1 MELTMSNGLCE
12 MSVNE
17 ILLLDGGEWSWS
29 WSDFGASTAGNCV
42 GGAAAGGVTAVCRRN
57 ILACCRSWSSWRSC
71 MGSRKLFSRTALERI
86 IWIILSYI

>member
-29 WSDFGASTAGNCV
+29 WSDFELQQQV
-42 GGAAAGGVTAVCRRN
+42 IV
-57 ILACCRSWSSWRSC
+57 
-71 MGSRKLFSRTALERI
+71 
-86 IWIILSYI
+86 

>member
-42 GGAAAGGVTAVCRRN
+42 GGAAAGGKPRPRAGEVGDRVELHGRGGA
-57 ILACCRSWSSWRSC
+57 
-71 MGSRKLFSRTALERI
+71 
-86 IWIILSYI
+86 

>member
-29 WSDFGASTAGNCV
+29 RSDFGASTAGNCV
-42 GGAAAGGVTAVCRRN
+42 GGAAAGGVTAVCTGGTFWPAVGVGA
-57 ILACCRSWSSWRSC
+57 LGGAVWGA
-71 MGSRKLFSRTALERI
+71 GSYSVGQLWKGLFG
-86 IWIILSYI
+86 

>member
-42 GGAAAGGVTAVCRRN
+42 GGAAAGGGGTFWPAVGVGA
-57 ILACCRSWSSWRSC
+57 LGGAVWGA
-71 MGSRKLFSRTALERI
+71 GSYSVGQLWKGLFG
-86 IWIILSYI
+86 

>member
-42 GGAAAGGVTAVCRRN
+42 GGAAAGGVTAVCTGGTFWP
-57 ILACCRSWSSWRSC
+57 AV
-71 MGSRKLFSRTALERI
+71 GVGALK
-86 IWIILSYI
+86 SAT

>member
-17 ILLLDGGEWSWS
+17 ILLLDGGEW
-29 WSDFGASTAGNCV
+29 
-42 GGAAAGGVTAVCRRN
+42 
-57 ILACCRSWSSWRSC
+57 SWSSWRSC

>member
-42 GGAAAGGVTAVCRRN
+42 GGAAAGGVTAVCTGGTFWPAVG
-57 ILACCRSWSSWRSC
+57 IGALGGAVWGA
-71 MGSRKLFSRTALERI
+71 GSYSVGQLWKGLFG
-86 IWIILSYI
+86 

>member
-42 GGAAAGGVTAVCRRN
+42 GGAAAGGVTAVFGLLQELELLEELYGEQEAIQQDSFGKDYLDN
-57 ILACCRSWSSWRSC
+57 I
-71 MGSRKLFSRTALERI
+71 KLYLI
-86 IWIILSYI
+86 SY

>member
-42 GGAAAGGVTAVCRRN
+42 GGAAAGGTAVCTGGTFWPAVGVGA
-57 ILACCRSWSSWRSC
+57 LGGAVWGA
-71 MGSRKLFSRTALERI
+71 GSYSVGQLWKGLFG
-86 IWIILSYI
+86 

>member
-29 WSDFGASTAGNCV
+29 WSD
-42 GGAAAGGVTAVCRRN
+42 
-57 ILACCRSWSSWRSC
+57 
-71 MGSRKLFSRTALERI
+71 LELQQQVI
-86 IWIILSYI
+86 V

>member
-29 WSDFGASTAGNCV
+29 DFGV
-42 GGAAAGGVTAVCRRN
+42 
-57 ILACCRSWSSWRSC
+57 ILE
-71 MGSRKLFSRTALERI
+71 LQQQVI
-86 IWIILSYI
+86 V

>member
-42 GGAAAGGVTAVCRRN
+42 GVGALGGAVWGAGSYSVGQ
-57 ILACCRSWSSWRSC
+57 LWK
-71 MGSRKLFSRTALERI
+71 GLFG
-86 IWIILSYI
+86 